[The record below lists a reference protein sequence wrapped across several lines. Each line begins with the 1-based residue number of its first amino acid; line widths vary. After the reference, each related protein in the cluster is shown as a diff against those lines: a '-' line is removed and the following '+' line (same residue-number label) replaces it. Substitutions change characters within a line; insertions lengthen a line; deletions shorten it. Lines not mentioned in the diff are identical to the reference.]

1 MRLSSADGCVT
12 GRFARQRRTGVRTA
26 GLGSNSS
33 DQGFLSGR
41 VKVACRRPVLCNV
54 LRRYRRC
61 ETILGSAQ
69 DPLTHG
75 VFRQPRPHFP
85 TRRVRA
91 HHASSN
97 ARLRSISRN
106 PNPCWA
112 GGDTGGPPR
121 SCRPKDTG
129 ASRPSPWSMAPRSQ
143 WLGRFSTLRRAAKAA
158 VREPRPRPPAC
169 LRTWHPHSS
178 FPYSLVG

>member
-75 VFRQPRPHFP
+75 VFRQPLRHFP

-91 HHASSN
+91 HSRRIRPRWARRRWGPPPRVPTPGCVRSAATRTPAGPAATPEGRHAPADPRTPGRH
-97 ARLRSISRN
+97 ARL
-106 PNPCWA
+106 
-112 GGDTGGPPR
+112 
-121 SCRPKDTG
+121 
-129 ASRPSPWSMAPRSQ
+129 
-143 WLGRFSTLRRAAKAA
+143 LGRWLLGANGRADSQRSAE
-158 VREPRPRPPAC
+158 R
-169 LRTWHPHSS
+169 
-178 FPYSLVG
+178 